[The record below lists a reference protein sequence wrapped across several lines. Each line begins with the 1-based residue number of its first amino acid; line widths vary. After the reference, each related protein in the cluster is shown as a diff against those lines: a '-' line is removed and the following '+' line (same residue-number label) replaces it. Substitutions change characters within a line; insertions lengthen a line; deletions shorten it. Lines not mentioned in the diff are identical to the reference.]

1 VNPNLSGNLMLLVSI
16 TTCFIVD
23 WHAEAGRG
31 MDGTI
36 QIQSPRTDLTLQT
49 IPKGTAME
57 QAI

>member
-1 VNPNLSGNLMLLVSI
+1 MLLVSI